1 MKFSRKPGLPSI
13 PPLRMRRT
21 PPMPAEQRPRPNT
34 RVANSSGPSGNQKR
48 STPNSHS
55 GWKRLTWTKTSPT
68 IGLEQLSSR
77 HKRRAL
83 SLQPKIKASQNA
95 GINPT
100 SSRLT
105 WIQNADCVTVS
116 MRPLAIWS
124 LAFLNCLKLYTNT
137 ATKRQLRTCIGRSV
151 KSLVL
156 RWKKNGL
163 SMNPRLPP
171 RRTAS
176 PFCGTWPSTLTRPSQ
191 LIGRTLC

>member
-1 MKFSRKPGLPSI
+1 MKFSREPGLPSI

-21 PPMPAEQRPRPNT
+21 PPMPAEQRPRPKT

-68 IGLEQLSSR
+68 VGLEQLSSR

-100 SSRLT
+100 SSWRLT
-105 WIQNADCVTVS
+105 WTQNADCVAVS
-116 MRPLAIWS
+116 MGSLAIWS
-124 LAFLNCLKLYTNT
+124 LAFLNCLKLYTYT
-137 ATKRQLRTCIGRSV
+137 TRKRQLHTYTGRSV
-151 KSLVL
+151 KRYWGERMMVWVWTHECHREGQRHHSVEHD
-156 RWKKNGL
+156 
-163 SMNPRLPP
+163 PP
-171 RRTAS
+171 NWQDHHS
-176 PFCGTWPSTLTRPSQ
+176 
-191 LIGRTLC
+191 

>member
-13 PPLRMRRT
+13 PLLRMRRT
-21 PPMPAEQRPRPNT
+21 PPMPAEQRPRPNI
-34 RVANSSGPSGNQKR
+34 RVANSSGPSGNQKL

-68 IGLEQLSSR
+68 VGLEQPSSR

-95 GINPT
+95 DINPK
-100 SSRLT
+100 SWRLT
-105 WIQNADCVTVS
+105 WTQIADCVAVS
-116 MRPLAIWS
+116 MGPFAIWS
-124 LAFLNCLKLYTNT
+124 LAFLNCLKLYTYT
-137 ATKRQLRTCIGRSV
+137 ATKRQLRTCIGRSL

-156 RWKKNGL
+156 RLKNDGM

-176 PFCGTWPSTLTRPSQ
+176 PFCGTWPSTLTPPSQ